1 MEQDVVRVVIDWLKE
16 SSNIIILTG
25 PELSLESGIPD
36 FADSK
41 FNPNIREFRENPAVR
56 EAYWQKIGKLYP
68 VLSQAEPNSAH
79 KAVAELEIICNV
91 DYIFTGSTDGLQQKS
106 GSSSVVELLGSILW
120 VTCPN
125 CGKDYSLEQ
134 INTQLQ
140 DGKKIPACE
149 ECNNDLLKPP
159 ISFPGQPLPHWELRE
174 AWMKLNNCDLFF
186 IIGAYLDDSPLSSLQ
201 TIAAE
206 SGSKIAIV
214 NERQSEA
221 DNYADAVI
229 YGKPTMV
236 ISHIVSQIKKDI
248 KAS

>member
-1 MEQDVVRVVIDWLKE
+1 VEQDVVSVVIDWLKE

-25 PELSLESGIPD
+25 PELSLELGIPD

-41 FNPNIREFRENPAVR
+41 FNPNIREFRESPAVR
-56 EAYWQKIGKLYP
+56 EAYWQKLGKLYS
-68 VLSQAEPNSAH
+68 VLSRAEPSSGH

-91 DYIFTGSTDGLQQKS
+91 DYIFTGSTDGLQQKA
-106 GSSSVVELLGSILW
+106 GSSSVVELLASILW

-140 DGKKIPACE
+140 DGKKIPVCE
-149 ECNNDLLKPP
+149 ECSNDVLKPP

-174 AWMKLNNCDLFF
+174 AWMKLHNSDLFF
-186 IIGAYLDDSPLSSLQ
+186 IVGAYLDDSPLSSLQ

-206 SGSKIAIV
+206 SGSKTVIV
-214 NERQSEA
+214 NERESEA

-229 YGKPTMV
+229 YGNPSMV
-236 ISHIVSQIKKDI
+236 LSHIVGQIKKDI

>member
-1 MEQDVVRVVIDWLKE
+1 MTEQARFPGYPSSPSLLRYVSLSAFASVVFCISALQRTLSKPLMPPCRWF
-16 SSNIIILTG
+16 G
-25 PELSLESGIPD
+25 PS
-36 FADSK
+36 FVA
-41 FNPNIREFRENPAVR
+41 R
-56 EAYWQKIGKLYP
+56 LYP

-106 GSSSVVELLGSILW
+106 GSSLVVELFGSILW

-174 AWMKLNNCDLFF
+174 AWMKLHNCDLFF